1 MIGLEDFFMDAAAR
15 EVGPVFVE
23 LREIRGTL
31 KRALNSAENL
41 EQKFTGPR
49 PASPES
55 LNKNTTESMRS
66 MIGEILNLSARLEKT
81 IESHHA
87 IFGDTSDSAPLQ
99 TARFA

>member
-1 MIGLEDFFMDAAAR
+1 MIGLEVFYMDTPAR
-15 EVGPVFVE
+15 EMGPVFVE

-41 EQKFTGPR
+41 EQKLTGPR
-49 PASPES
+49 PASSEPP
-55 LNKNTTESMRS
+55 NKNSSESMRS

-87 IFGDTSDSAPLQ
+87 IFGDRSEEHTSE
-99 TARFA
+99 